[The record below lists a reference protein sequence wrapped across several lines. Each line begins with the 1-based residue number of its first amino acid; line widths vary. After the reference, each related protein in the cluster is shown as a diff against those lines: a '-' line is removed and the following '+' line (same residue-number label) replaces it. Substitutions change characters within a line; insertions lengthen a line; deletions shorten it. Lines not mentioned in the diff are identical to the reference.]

1 MFSRFINQPNVQFI
15 QNTEL
20 GTGEEK
26 NYIAFTNSFSEY
38 ANFQSIVSGFAERKL
53 VQKLK
58 KKNPTLF
65 SQ

>member
-38 ANFQSIVSGFAERKL
+38 ANF
-53 VQKLK
+53 
-58 KKNPTLF
+58 
-65 SQ
+65 